1 MEISN
6 QENNPASEKKNG
18 EGFADFVGGIENAVS
33 ISPSTI
39 ISESDLTSNTKPL
52 NASHWFSLKRL
63 LYVGVGLSIVGMLS
77 YQLWFF
83 AAGFGLLVVLGIFFK
98 GIIEGF
104 SGKDEDR
111 EDLGKKLKGYCGT
124 GGSVK
129 DGEIIVQGD
138 QRDKVLQWLLKNG
151 YKLTKKIG

>member
-104 SGKDEDR
+104 SGKSFN
-111 EDLGKKLKGYCGT
+111 LVGYAIASLVLLVLVGFGTCVFNLKL
-124 GGSVK
+124 
-129 DGEIIVQGD
+129 
-138 QRDKVLQWLLKNG
+138 N
-151 YKLTKKIG
+151 